1 MEYIIVLIICGYIGH
16 RFDVKFSP
24 NKDEDVGFA
33 VGIILGIIICFLMS
47 LKDYF

>member
-24 NKDEDVGFA
+24 NKDEDTGFII
-33 VGIILGIIICFLMS
+33 GIILGIIIYFLMS

>member
-16 RFDVKFSP
+16 RFDVKFIT
-24 NKDEDVGFA
+24 NKNEDAGFTI
-33 VGIILGIIICFLMS
+33 GIIFGIIICFLMS

>member
-24 NKDEDVGFA
+24 NKDEDVGF
-33 VGIILGIIICFLMS
+33 VIGIILGIVICVLMS
-47 LKDYF
+47 LKDDF